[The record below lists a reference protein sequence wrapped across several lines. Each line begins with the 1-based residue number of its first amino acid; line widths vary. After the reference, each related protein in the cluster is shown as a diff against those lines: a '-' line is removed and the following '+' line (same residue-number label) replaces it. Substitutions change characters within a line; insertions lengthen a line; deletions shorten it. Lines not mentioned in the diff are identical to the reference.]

1 MAASSSSSTGGEQ
14 QYSLRWNDFQSSILS
29 SVRQLRDVEDFV
41 DVTLACDSCSFT
53 AHKIVLSA
61 CSPYFRNL
69 LKSDPSY
76 RIVERRRYPCMIKTT
91 KDFRFDLH
99 NNVVFAN
106 GDPPVSRETQSI
118 TSTYRRDVVNSQWY
132 LSENLFPSYAFAFDR
147 SSSSSP

>member
-1 MAASSSSSTGGEQ
+1 MSINKYLNSQKIASYIRHFAKICCGVFYRFE
-14 QYSLRWNDFQSSILS
+14 IL
-29 SVRQLRDVEDFV
+29 
-41 DVTLACDSCSFT
+41 
-53 AHKIVLSA
+53 
-61 CSPYFRNL
+61 
-69 LKSDPSY
+69 SDPSY

-106 GDPPVSRETQSI
+106 GDPPLSRETQSI

-147 SSSSSP
+147 SSSSPPWAFYWSCSYIDFLLIGLSWDGSLTKSSM